1 MHPAGLAC
9 PCNAWRWQLQD
20 LVRQQKMNPGADATS
35 YSAVGFEPDKQ
46 QHHNQHQQPQ
56 PQFIC
61 GHVTQLI
68 ANSSC
73 QPLQQHWQQQH
84 QHTHRADQEQR
95 MLVCVLD
102 NRGVGNSSSPTDTA
116 AYSSR
121 LMAEDVLAV
130 MDHLRWDQAH
140 ILGFSMGGMVA
151 QALAVAAPGRVQSL
165 TLLSTSAGG
174 WQIIPSSWT
183 GLKTAVKMITARTPE
198 NAADATLHMHFRRRT
213 LKAWVGHLAARRQ
226 ELLRREYMTPGNGP
240 PQPHHGFKGQ
250 LLACWRHTL
259 SRKDANAIKQAGFPV
274 LVIHGRNDKLASA
287 ANAESL
293 ARRLAAPC
301 VILPGAHFIVREC
314 AGQINMLLS
323 SLVLGKQHI
332 TAITNGPYLDP
343 SPLVQEAWRQ
353 QALKLQTATC
363 SVQAAQQH
371 AVESA
376 TAAAV
381 AAGLAAG
388 AAATATVS
396 SAQMVAKANSENW
409 K

>member
-1 MHPAGLAC
+1 MHSSSTIPLLHSFSTMSHVAVSLVPSCCDPAVKGYVHTTGQVSIYYEVHGLEPGMTLVDARDRPKVVMVMGLAC

-183 GLKTAVKMITARTPE
+183 GLKTAVKMITARC
-198 NAADATLHMHFRRRT
+198 
-213 LKAWVGHLAARRQ
+213 AARQAQLRC
-226 ELLRREYMTPGNGP
+226 LL
-240 PQPHHGFKGQ
+240 
-250 LLACWRHTL
+250 
-259 SRKDANAIKQAGFPV
+259 V
-274 LVIHGRNDKLASA
+274 LPTSKSSC
-287 ANAESL
+287 SL
-293 ARRLAAPC
+293 
-301 VILPGAHFIVREC
+301 VSC
-314 AGQINMLLS
+314 AGMPFSTSFFSMQLQHTDTDWQSRYIGCACGLQDLGCTSMSQPVFLSCKDTVWLTLLS
-323 SLVLGKQHI
+323 LVSLQ
-332 TAITNGPYLDP
+332 DP
-343 SPLVQEAWRQ
+343 
-353 QALKLQTATC
+353 
-363 SVQAAQQH
+363 
-371 AVESA
+371 
-376 TAAAV
+376 
-381 AAGLAAG
+381 
-388 AAATATVS
+388 
-396 SAQMVAKANSENW
+396 
-409 K
+409 